1 MQKLNGLCF
10 AVLNCLEALLFS
22 ALVKAVFLKKDSD
35 YGHIY
40 YFFFL
45 ISFKCYF
52 SYS

>member
-22 ALVKAVFLKKDSD
+22 AVVKAVFLKKKTL
-35 YGHIY
+35 IMTK
-40 YFFFL
+40 YFFCFL